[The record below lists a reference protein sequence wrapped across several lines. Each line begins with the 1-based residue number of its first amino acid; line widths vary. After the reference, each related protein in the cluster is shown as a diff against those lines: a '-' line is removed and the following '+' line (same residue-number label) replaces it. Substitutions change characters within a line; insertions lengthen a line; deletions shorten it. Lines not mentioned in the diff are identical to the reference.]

1 VLKELVD
8 VDAIRLGRALR
19 RTRIA
24 SIVLGVV
31 ALGVAA
37 AVGYPSVG
45 LGVVVGLGLGAMNT
59 RWADTSVAHL
69 KDTVG
74 AKAARRPL
82 ALRTLGRLAVSTVLV
97 LGLLIL
103 ATPMGFGALGGL
115 VLYQAAFLSSMLRAV
130 MGGGTPG

>member
-1 VLKELVD
+1 MVD
-8 VDAIRLGRALR
+8 VDAVRLGRALR

-37 AVGYPSVG
+37 ALGYPTVG

-74 AKAARRPL
+74 PKAARRPL
-82 ALRTLGRLAVSTVLV
+82 ALRTLGRLAVSTSLV
-97 LGLLIL
+97 LALLIL

-130 MGGGTPG
+130 MGGGTAG